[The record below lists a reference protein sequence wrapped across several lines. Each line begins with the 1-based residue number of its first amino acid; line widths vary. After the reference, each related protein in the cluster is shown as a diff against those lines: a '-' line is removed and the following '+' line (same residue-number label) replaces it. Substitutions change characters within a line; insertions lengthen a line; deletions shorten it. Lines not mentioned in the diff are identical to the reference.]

1 MPSHFSHAG
10 LFENPWA
17 IGCQAPLSMESCRQE
32 YCSGLPCPSPED
44 LLDPGVEPESLMS
57 PALAALFF
65 TTSATWEAPHTHTH
79 AHAHTHRHIA
89 HLYPLICCWT
99 LRLLPYPVYLAIV
112 NNAAMDTGVLVS
124 FQMRGFLFL
133 HISPEAVLLDYRLA
147 LFFIF

>member
-1 MPSHFSHAG
+1 MYLSLSDISLSIIFSRSIHIAVNSSILSFLWLIFHSCVYIYTYIHTYIHTHMYMPSHFSHAG

-65 TTSATWEAPHTHTH
+65 TTSATWEAPPTHTHIHMHTHTDTQH
-79 AHAHTHRHIA
+79 IFTH
-89 HLYPLICCWT
+89 
-99 LRLLPYPVYLAIV
+99 
-112 NNAAMDTGVLVS
+112 
-124 FQMRGFLFL
+124 
-133 HISPEAVLLDYRLA
+133 
-147 LFFIF
+147 